1 VQSTNQKL
9 LKKILE
15 EQGVREKIHKE
26 GIRDIEP
33 NLLAISVALDEY
45 FALNKLKIYCEYL
58 SYQKIFTNQ
67 IIKYDN
73 NHFSMMDESFSL
85 IKEKYL
91 EQNSLFQI
99 FWYIKELYENF
110 DSKGQNNFTL
120 LLDII
125 KKISSNLAEK
135 EILEMFS
142 YLSNFCIKKINLGE
156 KIYLKQL
163 LKINCKMVSIVYSI
177 DGKNALPT
185 GVFKNVVINSL
196 KINETEFYNKLKLEG
211 VESDNKSNG
220 FVDYTE
226 WIQKFIIVYSKSLS
240 KKDQETYKKYCLASL
255 EFEKKNFNNAH
266 ILLEQLKGKRG
277 VFINLDIKRLL
288 VMTQFERFNIPE
300 TRSDAFDRL
309 EKALETYRGQIRYVK
324 SLKQLN
330 YQIDL
335 YFEFYKFCQ
344 KLFSVSYKDTGIYY
358 KDSSYNTQKNKLKNE
373 ITKHNPLNKEWLLE
387 KINLLK

>member
-1 VQSTNQKL
+1 MQNTNQKL

-15 EQGVREKIHKE
+15 EQELREKIHKE

-33 NLLAISVALDEY
+33 NLLAISIALDEY
-45 FALNKLKIYCEYL
+45 FVFNKLKIYCELL
-58 SYQKIFTNQ
+58 SYQKIFTHR
-67 IIKYDN
+67 ITKYDDS
-73 NHFSMMDESFSL
+73 HFSMIDESFNL
-85 IKEKYL
+85 INEKYL
-91 EQNSLFQI
+91 KQNSLFQI

-110 DSKGQNNFTL
+110 DSKNQNNFTQL
-120 LLDII
+120 LNII
-125 KKISSNLAEK
+125 NNIHSELTEK
-135 EILEMFS
+135 EILEIFS

-156 KIYLKQL
+156 ENYLKQL
-163 LKINCKMVSIVYSI
+163 LKINCKMVSIVYSL
-177 DGKNALPT
+177 DSGSELPV
-185 GVFKNVVINSL
+185 GVFKNIVINSL
-196 KINETEFYNKLKLEG
+196 KIKETEFYNEVKLEG
-211 VESDNKSNG
+211 VESDNKSNE
-220 FVDYTE
+220 FVNYTE
-226 WIQKFIIVYSKSLS
+226 WIKKFIIVYSKSLS
-240 KKDQETYKKYCLASL
+240 KKHQETYKKYCLASL

-309 EKALETYRGQIRYVK
+309 EKALEAYRGQIRYVK

-335 YFEFYKFCQ
+335 YFEFYQFCQ
-344 KLFSVSYKDTGIYY
+344 KLFSVSCKDTGIYY

-373 ITKHNPLNKEWLLE
+373 IIKHNPLNKEWLLE